1 MYLNC
6 FVCSLQDTIAAL
18 PCVGEDERVGPQ
30 WQWQQE
36 VLQARGWRQRGALKP
51 RKLQEEQVGVI
62 EEQSLKLVFATV
74 FSFVL
79 SLGYFICIIC
89 VSFEPLGMFL

>member
-1 MYLNC
+1 MDFWSMYLNC

-51 RKLQEEQVGVI
+51 RNLQEQVGVI
-62 EEQSLKLVFATV
+62 KEQCLKLVFATV
-74 FSFVL
+74 FCFVI
-79 SLGYFICIIC
+79 GIFH
-89 VSFEPLGMFL
+89 M